1 MKRYE
6 IAGLSVDM
14 EVSGETLRRAEA
26 YETSISGPAD
36 ITLSCDARRV
46 LALNP
51 RLENLDNAL
60 YMGTGAYFSRELLNF
75 SGTFLHA
82 SAVVLEGKAYLFSA
96 HSGTGKS
103 THTEKWCRLFGAHYL
118 NDDKPALRLIDGVWT
133 AYGTPWSGKHDLSSP
148 EGAPVGGIAFLKR
161 GEENSITPITPQ
173 QALPRLMAQSLLKLS
188 KKQMEIQLT
197 LVDKL
202 LRTVPLWELTCRNDD
217 EAAQIAYAAMMGG
230 VCQCE

>member
-14 EVSGETLRRAEA
+14 EVSGETLARAEA
-26 YETSISGPAD
+26 YESSVNGPAD
-36 ITLSCDARRV
+36 ITLSCDASRV

-51 RLENLDNAL
+51 RMGDLDTAL
-60 YMGTGAYFSRELLNF
+60 YMGTGAYFSRMLLKFN
-75 SGTFLHA
+75 GTFLHA

-118 NDDKPALRLIDGVWT
+118 NDDKPALRLVDGVWM

-148 EGAPVGGIAFLKR
+148 EGVPVGGIAFLKR
-161 GEENSITPITPQ
+161 GEENGIVPITPQ
-173 QALPRLMAQSLLKLS
+173 QALPQLMAQSLLKLS
-188 KKQMEIQLT
+188 REQMEIQLT
-197 LVDKL
+197 LVDSL
-202 LRTVPLWELTCRNDD
+202 LRCVPLWELTCRNDD
-217 EAAQIAYAAMMGG
+217 EAAVVACKAMIGG
-230 VCQCE
+230 TTVCE